1 MTAGAKETVHALI
14 EALNQKDW
22 ERFGEL
28 MHPDLTYELQ
38 SYHLP
43 GAAPMDKTTA
53 LTALPGLVAS
63 VFDADSPQFE
73 ITHLVA
79 EGPWVVA
86 EVRGSGRFREGTE
99 YRNRYVH
106 VYEVV
111 DGLVRTDRE
120 YMDTQHMA
128 MLFERVMP
136 AS

>member
-1 MTAGAKETVHALI
+1 MTADAKETVRALI
-14 EALNQKDW
+14 GALNQKDW
-22 ERFGEL
+22 DRFGEL
-28 MHPDLTYELQ
+28 LHPDHTYELQ

-43 GAAPMDKTTA
+43 GAAPMDKATA
-53 LTALPGLVAS
+53 LAALPGLVAS

-99 YRNRYVH
+99 YKNRYVH
-106 VYEVV
+106 VFEVV
-111 DGLVRTDRE
+111 DGQVRTDRE

-128 MLFERVMP
+128 MLFEHVLP

>member
-1 MTAGAKETVHALI
+1 MAGGNEETVRALI

-22 ERFGEL
+22 NRFGEL
-28 MHPDLTYELQ
+28 LHPDLTYELQ

-43 GAAPMDKTTA
+43 GAAPMDKATTLA
-53 LTALPGLVAS
+53 ALPGLVAT
-63 VFDADSPQFE
+63 VFDADSPQLE
-73 ITHLVA
+73 VTHVVA
-79 EGPWVVA
+79 QGDWVVA
-86 EVRGSGRFREGTE
+86 EVRGSGRFHEGTE
-99 YRNRYVH
+99 YENRYVH

>member
-1 MTAGAKETVHALI
+1 MSGSSKETVRALI

-22 ERFGEL
+22 DRFGEL
-28 MHPDLTYELQ
+28 LHPDHTYELQ
-38 SYHLP
+38 SYP
-43 GAAPMDKTTA
+43 PAGAGPVDKATA
-53 LTALPGLVAS
+53 LAALPGLVAS

-111 DGLVRTDRE
+111 DGQVRTDRE

-128 MLFERVMP
+128 MLFDRVMP